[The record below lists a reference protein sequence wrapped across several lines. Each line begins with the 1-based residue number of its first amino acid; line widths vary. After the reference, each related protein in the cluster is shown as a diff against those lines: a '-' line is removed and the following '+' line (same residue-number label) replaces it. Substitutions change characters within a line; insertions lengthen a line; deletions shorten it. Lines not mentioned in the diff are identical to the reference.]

1 VIISRIQRRLAQLT
15 EVVRKLDELQQ
26 AVGRIELRL
35 SATAERPKQDL
46 REYEFKVFSEW
57 GEDGIVQ
64 YLIRNVQL
72 PRQIFVEF
80 GVENYTEANTRF
92 LLEHNN
98 WSGLVIEARREQVSA
113 IQKQRIYSRYELK
126 ALSAFVTRENIN
138 DLLRN
143 GGIEGDIGLL
153 SIDIDGNDYW
163 VWEAIDCISPRIV
176 ICEYDSILGPER
188 PVVSPYDPAFLKTRA
203 HYSFLYGGASLAAL
217 ELLGRRKGYTLV
229 GSNSA
234 GSNAFFVRTDV
245 LGELRAMTPKE
256 AYVRSKFRNSRDRQG
271 NLTFLS
277 MDEGLE
283 LIADLPLIDVA
294 SGEKI
299 AVRDIPHYK

>member
-1 VIISRIQRRLAQLT
+1 MIISRIQRRLAQLT